1 MLDASGGAPIA
12 CCCACAALQQAIKH
26 MQKDVASLMSP
37 IMFFHP
43 VIETSLRWLIEKDII
58 AKRARIAL
66 RLVDREHLF
75 FWGGNHVA
83 ASY

>member
-1 MLDASGGAPIA
+1 MCGGAASDKTYATIR
-12 CCCACAALQQAIKH
+12 CQF
-26 MQKDVASLMSP
+26 DVTGHVFP
-37 IMFFHP
+37 PNF
-43 VIETSLRWLIEKDII
+43 IETSLRWLIEKDII

>member
-1 MLDASGGAPIA
+1 
-12 CCCACAALQQAIKH
+12 
-26 MQKDVASLMSP
+26 
-37 IMFFHP
+37 MFFHP